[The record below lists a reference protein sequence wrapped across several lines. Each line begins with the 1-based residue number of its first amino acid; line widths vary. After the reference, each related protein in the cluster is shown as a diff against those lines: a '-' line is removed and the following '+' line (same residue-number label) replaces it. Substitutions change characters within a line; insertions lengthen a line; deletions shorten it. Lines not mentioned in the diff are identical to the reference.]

1 MAHSAA
7 EMEAIRKNALNVA
20 AKLFLEKGYTES
32 TVKEIA
38 GGANISVGA
47 LSRMFGTKE
56 SILCELVK
64 YVLENQFKTAT
75 EMVKGKTEDKILFY
89 AAETTLQLYIV
100 ESSEQIRE
108 LYTVAYSL
116 PKTTEIIQNTITG
129 KLEDVFKEHLP
140 NLETK
145 DFYMLEI
152 ASGGIMRGFMT
163 IPCNMW
169 FTMEQKIKSFLE
181 TTFLVYRVPD
191 EKIKEAIEFVSQ
203 FDYPR
208 IAKELI
214 ETMLAYLEG
223 ENVWDDKNTGKRV
236 Y

>member
-56 SILCELVK
+56 NILCELVK

-129 KLEDVFKEHLP
+129 KLENVFKEHLP

-169 FTMEQKIKSFLE
+169 FTMEQKVKSFLE

-191 EKIKEAIEFVSQ
+191 EKIKEAIEFVSR

-208 IAKELI
+208 IAKEVI
-214 ETMLAYLEG
+214 ETMLVYLEG
-223 ENVWDDKNTGKRV
+223 ETV
-236 Y
+236 